1 MKKIKILIV
10 EDEPLCVQALQAY
23 LNSEEFIVSSA
34 GDGLEAIQMFRNE
47 FADHTPYRIIFMDI
61 MLPKLDGLKT
71 LLQIRDFEKHH
82 GVTEEHKAKVII
94 TSAVNDRKTILQ
106 TVTLGRISSFLA
118 KPIDSNKLS
127 KVMAQIVAEIQ
138 QPLVPYY

>member
-10 EDEPLCVQALQAY
+10 EDEFLCLQVLQAY

-34 GDGLEAIQMFRNE
+34 GDGLEAIQMFRN
-47 FADHTPYRIIFMDI
+47 ALAGHTPYKIIFMDI

-71 LLQIRDFEKHH
+71 LLQIRDFEKDH

-118 KPIDSNKLS
+118 KPIDRNKLS

-138 QPLVPYY
+138 HPLVS